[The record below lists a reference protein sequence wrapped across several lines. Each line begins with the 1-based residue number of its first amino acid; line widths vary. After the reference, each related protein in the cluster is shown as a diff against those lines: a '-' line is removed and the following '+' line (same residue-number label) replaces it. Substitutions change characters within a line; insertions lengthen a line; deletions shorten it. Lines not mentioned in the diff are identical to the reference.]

1 MLLAARPTRNI
12 YRMLAHAPSTLPG
25 VLALTG
31 ALLHESRMPPTLR
44 ELAILRVS
52 HLCGSSYEIHHHRKI
67 AAAIGLDPARID
79 GTAEEA
85 GAATQAGYSEKEILV
100 LEFVEQVVR
109 QTRADPDLRAR
120 IVEALGLEQTME
132 LLVLIGTYRMLAQ
145 VLENTGVEIEDGD
158 GPPLNEVAKLFG
170 CQSGGRQSRRSLPE
184 TDATTPGSPPSP
196 SPRSA
201 PLPRSFSAPNGAS
214 SPPPPS
220 RRRSGRS
227 VRRAPAPKP
236 PE

>member
-1 MLLAARPTRNI
+1 MLLAARPARNI
-12 YRMLAHAPSTLPG
+12 YRMFAHAPSTLPG

-31 ALLHESRMPPTLR
+31 ALLYDSRMPPTLR

-67 AAAIGLDPARID
+67 AAAVGLDPARID
-79 GTAEEA
+79 GTAVDA
-85 GAATQAGYSEKEILV
+85 DVATQAGYSEKEILV

-109 QTRADPDLRAR
+109 QTRADPDLRDR

-145 VLENTGVEIEDGD
+145 VLENTGVEIEDGN
-158 GPPLNEVAKLFG
+158 GPPPSEVARLFG
-170 CQSGGRQSRRSLPE
+170 NQSGGWQSRRSTFE
-184 TDATTPGSPPSP
+184 FDAITPGSPPAP
-196 SPRSA
+196 SPDQR
-201 PLPRSFSAPNGAS
+201 LPRSFVEPNGAS
-214 SPPPPS
+214 SQPTPS

-227 VRRAPAPKP
+227 APRARAPKP